1 MAAFLLFGLCVMKS
15 PIRILIADDH
25 TIFCDGLKS
34 LLQKDPMFEVIGT
47 AGDGP
52 EAVRLSGELRPDV
65 LILDMCLSGME
76 DFDVARRVSHGFPN
90 VKILG
95 LAVHTDSEHI
105 ERMLQDGVVGLLTKD
120 CSEEELCTAIRTVV
134 SGETYIRPGQAGRLS
149 VRERQVLQLLAE
161 GLSTKDSADRLD
173 ISVKT
178 VDVHR
183 RNIRRKL
190 GISSIAELTKYAIRM
205 GITHS

>member
-25 TIFCDGLKS
+25 TIFCDGLRS
-34 LLQKDPMFEVIGT
+34 LLQKDPMFEVIGR

-52 EAVRLSGELRPDV
+52 EAVRLNGELRPDV
-65 LILDMCLSGME
+65 LILDMFLSEMN
-76 DFDVARRVSHGFPN
+76 DFDVARRVSHGFPS

-95 LAVHTDSEHI
+95 LAVHPDSEHI

-120 CSEEELCTAIRTVV
+120 CSVEELCTAIRTVV
-134 SGETYIRPGQAGRLS
+134 SGQTYIRPGQADPLS
-149 VRERQVLQLLAE
+149 VRERQVLQLLAD
-161 GLSTKDSADRLD
+161 GLSAKDSGDRLK

-183 RNIRRKL
+183 KNIRRKL
-190 GISSIAELTKYAIRM
+190 RISSIAELTKYAIRM
-205 GITHS
+205 GITHF